1 MVRNVS
7 SDSSHLL
14 FLLSPSP
21 ARFGDAAELC
31 NQLMIVVSWLFMVVT
46 FPFSLI
52 FAVKWVQEYER
63 AVVYRLGRSLPGAL
77 RGPGIFFIVPCTDTY
92 EKIDMRTQNFI
103 VPPQDVSYHCI
114 PLALAGLL
122 LYPGLLR
129 SSRRTASRYT

>member
-1 MVRNVS
+1 
-7 SDSSHLL
+7 
-14 FLLSPSP
+14 
-21 ARFGDAAELC
+21 
-31 NQLMIVVSWLFMVVT
+31 MIVVSWLFMVVT